1 MVGVIAKETESQVE
15 KMRTGEGLMTK
26 YERLR
31 WRRGEGARE
40 GEKGRNGEME
50 RGDRKDEHKSW
61 IKQKKTSSL
70 H

>member
-1 MVGVIAKETESQVE
+1 
-15 KMRTGEGLMTK
+15 MTK

-31 WRRGEGARE
+31 WRHGHGARE

>member
-1 MVGVIAKETESQVE
+1 
-15 KMRTGEGLMTK
+15 MTK

-31 WRRGEGARE
+31 WRRGDKARE

-61 IKQKKTSSL
+61 IKQKKLSSL